1 MKDERGDDG
10 DLDEECSGAL
20 ECGVANGDTL
30 DDGNADAGLALV
42 SGNMEG
48 ADAADSADEMQEGDP
63 APTGTRLFFM
73 FRGHFLKFS
82 FQKKKKLP
90 VPMQIT
96 FLREAM
102 QLFCITCKM
111 T

>member
-30 DDGNADAGLALV
+30 DDGNADAGLAVV
-42 SGNMEG
+42 SGTMEG
-48 ADAADSADEMQEGDP
+48 ADAADSADEMQDGDP

-73 FRGHFLKFS
+73 FRGHFL
-82 FQKKKKLP
+82 
-90 VPMQIT
+90 
-96 FLREAM
+96 
-102 QLFCITCKM
+102 
-111 T
+111 